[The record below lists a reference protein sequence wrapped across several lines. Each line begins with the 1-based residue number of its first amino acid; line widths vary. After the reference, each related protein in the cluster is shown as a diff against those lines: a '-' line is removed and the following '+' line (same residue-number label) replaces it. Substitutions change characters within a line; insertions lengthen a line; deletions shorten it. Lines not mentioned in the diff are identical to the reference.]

1 MNKNRI
7 VLKVAF
13 VLGLMIAGGA
23 VAETTIEDLQ
33 QLQSSPS
40 TLEQLLNPYAYA
52 QTCFKSG
59 EKTDQ
64 MSKICY
70 YKCTC
75 GKKAL
80 NIKATELCPLNKK
93 FNC

>member
-1 MNKNRI
+1 MKKI
-7 VLKVAF
+7 LLLF
-13 VLGLMIAGGA
+13 VLLLTVTGF
-23 VAETTIEDLQ
+23 AETTIEELQ
-33 QLQSSPS
+33 QLQNTPS

-80 NIKATELCPLNKK
+80 NIKSYELCPLQEK
-93 FNC
+93 FDC

>member
-1 MNKNRI
+1 MKVSL
-7 VLKVAF
+7 VLFITLVIF
-13 VLGLMIAGGA
+13 TSTVNSQ
-23 VAETTIEDLQ
+23 TTIEDLQ
-33 QLQSSPS
+33 QLQSTSS

-64 MSKICY
+64 ASKICY

-80 NIKATELCPLNKK
+80 NIKSYELCPLQEE
-93 FNC
+93 FDC

>member
-1 MNKNRI
+1 MKKI
-7 VLKVAF
+7 ILIAS
-13 VLGLMIAGGA
+13 LLMAGG
-23 VAETTIEDLQ
+23 VYAETTVEDLQ
-33 QLQSSPS
+33 QLQSTPT

-80 NIKATELCPLNKK
+80 NIKSTQLCPLNKK

>member
-1 MNKNRI
+1 MKRI
-7 VLKVAF
+7 LLLAVL
-13 VLGLMIAGGA
+13 LLTTA
-23 VAETTIEDLQ
+23 VFTETSIEDLQ
-33 QLQSSPS
+33 LLQSNPS

-59 EKTDQ
+59 EKSDQ
-64 MSKICY
+64 TSKICY

-80 NIKATELCPLNKK
+80 NIKSYELCPLQKK